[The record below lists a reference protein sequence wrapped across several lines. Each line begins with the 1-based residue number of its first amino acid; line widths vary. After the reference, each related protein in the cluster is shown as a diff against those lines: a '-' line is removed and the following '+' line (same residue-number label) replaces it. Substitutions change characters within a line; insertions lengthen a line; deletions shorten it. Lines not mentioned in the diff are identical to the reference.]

1 MFEWVLIFILLTAL
15 LIIFYLYARLK
26 GQIEVKARQ
35 LYDDWKQKDLKEIE
49 MKMDAEVNK
58 RVEEQL
64 KEKEKSIRED
74 AIKRSTSTIIGKVGE
89 HLAPILIF
97 QNYGIDPK
105 DFRYIGTPIDF
116 IAFKGL
122 SEDNP
127 EKIYFIEIK
136 SGETKT
142 LSEKQ
147 KKIKEIV
154 EAKNVEWLTI
164 HLPSEIEKLRSQS

>member
-1 MFEWVLIFILLTAL
+1 MFELVLIFILFTAL
-15 LIIFYLYARLK
+15 LITFYLYAKLK

-35 LYDDWKQKDLKEIE
+35 MFDDWIQKVLKDIE
-49 MKMDAEVNK
+49 MKMDEEVNR

-64 KEKEKSIRED
+64 KEIEKSIRED
-74 AIKRSTSTIIGKVGE
+74 AIKRSTFTIIGKVGE

-122 SEDNP
+122 TEGSP

-136 SGETKT
+136 SSETKHY
-142 LSEKQ
+142 Q
-147 KKIKEIV
+147 KSRK
-154 EAKNVEWLTI
+154 
-164 HLPSEIEKLRSQS
+164 R